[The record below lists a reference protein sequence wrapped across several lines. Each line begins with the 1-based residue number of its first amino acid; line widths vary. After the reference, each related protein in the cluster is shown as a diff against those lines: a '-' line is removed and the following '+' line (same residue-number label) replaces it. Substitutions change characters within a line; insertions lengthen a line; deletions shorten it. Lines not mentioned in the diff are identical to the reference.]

1 MCRCRQNS
9 SARHAALTD
18 SGKSGVFAADVCVF
32 VCAESCQQECVK
44 SVCVCVFVCVCV
56 CVCVEAGSRSVISRW
71 ILSRC
76 PDTGRSSAG
85 LWGQWRG
92 PPPQDSHSFLSTDA
106 LAALH
111 STPLRCQ
118 LAYFF
123 LPDNRSVCPELEG
136 QLSEM
141 ITLCIKH
148 AAVSNSSSPSPL
160 SSPSVPIFLF
170 LLRSDGRR
178 TSHLGNLQDFYTHG
192 GGMYMSLLSLFL
204 SWPHIHARTITRM
217 LFQQLT
223 FIQ

>member
-111 STPLRCQ
+111 STALPVGL
-118 LAYFF
+118 FF
-123 LPDNRSVCPELEG
+123 SAWQSLCLSRVGRTVERNDYIMHKTCCSV
-136 QLSEM
+136 
-141 ITLCIKH
+141 
-148 AAVSNSSSPSPL
+148 
-160 SSPSVPIFLF
+160 
-170 LLRSDGRR
+170 
-178 TSHLGNLQDFYTHG
+178 
-192 GGMYMSLLSLFL
+192 
-204 SWPHIHARTITRM
+204 
-217 LFQQLT
+217 
-223 FIQ
+223 